1 MSGNIDRDKQPKG
14 KDELSIRSSAAEYLT
29 YVASTG
35 GNTESYEV
43 LYQDEDI
50 WITQKMMASLYN
62 VSKSTI
68 SEHISKIYADSEL
81 DEESTVRKFRTV
93 QIEGDVKKERSWKS
107 N

>member
-1 MSGNIDRDKQPKG
+1 MSGNIDRDKQPKR

-29 YVASTG
+29 YIASTG

-43 LYQDEDI
+43 LY
-50 WITQKMMASLYN
+50 
-62 VSKSTI
+62 
-68 SEHISKIYADSEL
+68 H

>member
-1 MSGNIDRDKQPKG
+1 MSGNIDRDKQPKR

-29 YVASTG
+29 YIASTG

-43 LYQDEDI
+43 LYQ
-50 WITQKMMASLYN
+50 
-62 VSKSTI
+62 
-68 SEHISKIYADSEL
+68 

>member
-29 YVASTG
+29 YIASTG
-35 GNTESYEV
+35 GDTESYEV
-43 LYQDEDI
+43 LYQ
-50 WITQKMMASLYN
+50 
-62 VSKSTI
+62 
-68 SEHISKIYADSEL
+68 

-93 QIEGDVKKERSWKS
+93 QIEGDVRKERSWKS